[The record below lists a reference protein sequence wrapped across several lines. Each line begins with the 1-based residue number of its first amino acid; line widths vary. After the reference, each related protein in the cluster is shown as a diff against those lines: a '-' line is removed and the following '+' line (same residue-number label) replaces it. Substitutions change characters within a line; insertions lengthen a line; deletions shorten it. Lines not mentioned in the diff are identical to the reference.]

1 MIFSDA
7 TSNSSTMSQVDL
19 IEEQFLPTL
28 IQSMDN
34 ANKAEATVVRRNI
47 KIMEQSVRELKET
60 VQKLSDL
67 NQDFVNSAEVER
79 LDAQRREL
87 QFIVD
92 RNKSLLESVET
103 DFNTENFAEF
113 KRYVR
118 MKYTEI
124 ESMTSQIQSEI
135 RKLEPN
141 PKLTSCESNVE
152 VMYQNEKV
160 KGQIAF
166 AGDAAPYSFD
176 SGQWQNEGH
185 WRTNKT
191 SDDQNGWVLST
202 AKVNW
207 DVLGPFFVKYLTT
220 GERPKRWRN
229 TEDRNKNLEKR
240 KRATGWQRET
250 KMARITWSDVEAARL
265 CHTYC
270 TSRNPSS
277 QLASNC
283 ALSSEMQ
290 RKGY

>member
-1 MIFSDA
+1 
-7 TSNSSTMSQVDL
+7 
-19 IEEQFLPTL
+19 
-28 IQSMDN
+28 
-34 ANKAEATVVRRNI
+34 
-47 KIMEQSVRELKET
+47 
-60 VQKLSDL
+60 
-67 NQDFVNSAEVER
+67 ER
-79 LDAQRREL
+79 
-87 QFIVD
+87 
-92 RNKSLLESVET
+92 VET

-229 TEDRNKNLEKR
+229 TEDRNKNLEKIKEDPSVAQLVSSSVAKSFETHMR
-240 KRATGWQRET
+240 YVRLDSRTGALVYVASGDEGEYVTRRVLYENEDKKNT
-250 KMARITWSDVEAARL
+250 FERIW
-265 CHTYC
+265 
-270 TSRNPSS
+270 
-277 QLASNC
+277 
-283 ALSSEMQ
+283 
-290 RKGY
+290 